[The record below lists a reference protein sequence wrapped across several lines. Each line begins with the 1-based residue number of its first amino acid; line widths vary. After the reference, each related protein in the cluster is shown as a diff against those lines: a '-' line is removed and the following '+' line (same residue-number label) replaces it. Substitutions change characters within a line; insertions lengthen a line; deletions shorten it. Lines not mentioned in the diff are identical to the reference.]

1 MARES
6 TISFDQVAAA
16 ADIIKTQ
23 GGKPTARSV
32 REALGSGSM
41 ATVLKFLQQ
50 WQGGQVRQNQAI
62 DDTLDPA
69 IVRAISNAIASKV
82 QEATADATVRLADL
96 QAETSSVIVEN
107 ERMGAEID
115 SLTADLAA
123 LQEQLAATAGR
134 AQQLEV
140 DAARQATELVAER
153 AAAEAAR
160 VALAKAELRLESV
173 PRIEAELVAVRAEL
187 AAERVKSAEQHE
199 AAAVAIAQR
208 EAAEKANVRLNE
220 QLAEVTK
227 RATSTTEQLAFEKIS
242 NQACQARLEAA
253 AREISAAQEAA
264 TTARSAAKKAGEEA
278 AELRG
283 QLKQSATPAKV
294 PAAKRVAK

>member
-50 WQGGQVRQNQAI
+50 WQGGQVRQSQAI

-69 IVRAISNAIASKV
+69 IVRAISNAIAGKV

-107 ERMGAEID
+107 ERMGAEIE
-115 SLTADLAA
+115 ALATELA
-123 LQEQLAATAGR
+123 TLQEQLAATAGR

-140 DAARQATELVAER
+140 DAARQATELAAER

-160 VALAKAELRLESV
+160 VALAKAELRLEAV
-173 PRIEAELVAVRAEL
+173 PRIEAELVSARAEL
-187 AAERVKSAEQHE
+187 AAERIKSAEQHE
-199 AAAVAIAQR
+199 SAAVAIAQ
-208 EAAEKANVRLNE
+208 KD
-220 QLAEVTK
+220 
-227 RATSTTEQLAFEKIS
+227 
-242 NQACQARLEAA
+242 
-253 AREISAAQEAA
+253 
-264 TTARSAAKKAGEEA
+264 A
-278 AELRG
+278 AELAFSRVFEQFNEAKKQAEQYAKQADALHLKFAEATHYWQ
-283 QLKQSATPAKV
+283 QLAKENAALQNQLAAPKAKPAPKS
-294 PAAKRVAK
+294 KNEVAKASKRAKTPPTGGI

>member
-50 WQGGQVRQNQAI
+50 WQGGQVRQSQAI

-69 IVRAISNAIASKV
+69 IVRSISNAIAGKV

-107 ERMGAEID
+107 ERMGAEIE
-115 SLTADLAA
+115 ALATELA
-123 LQEQLAATAGR
+123 TLQEQLAATAGR

-140 DAARQATELVAER
+140 DAARQATELAAER

-173 PRIEAELVAVRAEL
+173 PRIEAEIVAVRAEL
-187 AAERVKSAEQHE
+187 AAERIKSAEQHE
-199 AAAVAIAQR
+199 AAAVAIAQ
-208 EAAEKANVRLNE
+208 KD
-220 QLAEVTK
+220 
-227 RATSTTEQLAFEKIS
+227 
-242 NQACQARLEAA
+242 
-253 AREISAAQEAA
+253 
-264 TTARSAAKKAGEEA
+264 A
-278 AELRG
+278 AELAFSRVLEQFNEAKKQAEQYAKQG
-283 QLKQSATPAKV
+283 DAVHLKFVEATHYWQQLAKENAALQNQLAAPKAKPAPKS
-294 PAAKRVAK
+294 KNEVAKASKRAKTPPTGGI